1 MSAVRNSSRLFTV
14 IALLILGFGL
24 SGCSDDY
31 SGRYS
36 DGTTNEKLI
45 DVKTDSI
52 TIGADVNGSFVSN
65 DGIIASTTKSP
76 DGKTIIL
83 KGEIDYTGGSGYS
96 SGGTYAPGLERHW
109 TTPFTATIN
118 TAERTITFQGKLII
132 DSLTTRP
139 WNVTLKKA
147 Q

>member
-1 MSAVRNSSRLFTV
+1 MSVIRNSSRLFAV

-24 SGCSDDY
+24 SGCSEDY

-36 DGTTNEKLI
+36 DGTTNGKFI

-65 DGIIASTTKSP
+65 DATIASTTKSP

-83 KGEIDYTGGSGYS
+83 KGEVDYTGGSGYS

-109 TTPFTATIN
+109 TAPFTATIN
-118 TAERTITFQGKLII
+118 MGEKTMQFQGALIV
-132 DSLTTRP
+132 DSLDKRA
-139 WNVTLKKA
+139 WNVTLKK